1 MQNLVANSIG
11 LPEVNQFLTLGLQGG
26 DPEVGDAFEEL
37 RRSAE
42 LLRRCYRQCARFPSR
57 GLLVSS

>member
-1 MQNLVANSIG
+1 